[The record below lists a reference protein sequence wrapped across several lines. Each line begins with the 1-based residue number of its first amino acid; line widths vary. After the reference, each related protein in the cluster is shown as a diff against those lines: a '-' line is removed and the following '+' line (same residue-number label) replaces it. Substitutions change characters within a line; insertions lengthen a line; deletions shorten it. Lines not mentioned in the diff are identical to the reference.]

1 MPKKL
6 FGVSFEN
13 AEVELEEKILLEELN
28 KLPEYEQNKLT
39 ESKMQRYFLNKK
51 GSNNWTEDEKKLDE
65 KNGEKLDDSA
75 MSSVRTDIQRVELS
89 LRGKSEQKKEDNAAE
104 KEKIEENKD
113 ERNNNLEEKFDA
125 KTNEVEAN
133 KTENGNEKIES
144 NQKESEFENKVDQK
158 AEDKKIAEKS
168 DKEEEKK
175 ENPSVEAQK
184 TESTSAETEKK
195 ETDKKEADKKEA
207 EPKTTEKFN
216 AKEDLEIAADK
227 FAKNVEGVQAQ
238 QAEMADAKKEIS
250 EERMQAFFK
259 DLIDRAMMMQKG
271 QLPKEQVPAYMQ
283 DMEALRELNKKQNG
297 GIEEQLMQQR
307 ADNLQEIGEEYQK
320 NREVTPKLV
329 KKMDSL
335 DAIDNILT
343 GITRHPKLLFI
354 SLLLMGLNPLMAIG
368 MAVMAAFGKSM
379 VQDIYHN
386 LPTAERAQLDQTQPQ
401 AQDQQASRDAQTEA
415 YRKGVADAKKQMN
428 EQIEKLRQQNVMDMR
443 SSLLNM
449 KRKYEMALLATLQRE
464 KEQMEK
470 ALAEK
475 AAEASQK
482 NADVKTKSAEVEK
495 NPAEKTKAKES
506 EKKETVGKK
515 KDDNGKERSEKKN
528 SMVLEDDEK
537 MLKRTRTKT
546 MSMSMSM

>member
-6 FGVSFEN
+6 FGVEVSKDVWEFE
-13 AEVELEEKILLEELN
+13 EIDEKVLLEKLN
-28 KLPEYEQNKLT
+28 ANRSGNEPKLSYDE
-39 ESKMQRYFLNKK
+39 MQQYFLKQKPLEKWSFN
-51 GSNNWTEDEKKLDE
+51 EKKLNLQHT
-65 KNGEKLDDSA
+65 KRLDDHE
-75 MSSVRTDIQRVELS
+75 MSRIKADVDKLKSSIRSEKEQQQKENKKEENNINENKKQEKVEEP
-89 LRGKSEQKKEDNAAE
+89 KVAKVEQKTEETEQTNE
-104 KEKIEENKD
+104 KEEIKKNP
-113 ERNNNLEEKFDA
+113 
-125 KTNEVEAN
+125 VEAT
-133 KTENGNEKIES
+133 KENN
-144 NQKESEFENKVDQK
+144 V
-158 AEDKKIAEKS
+158 EKS
-168 DKEEEKK
+168 DKEKEK
-175 ENPSVEAQK
+175 PSVEEQK

-195 ETDKKEADKKEA
+195 EAEAKKEAA
-207 EPKTTEKFN
+207 PKTTEKLDV
-216 AKEDLEIAADK
+216 KEELEKTADK

-238 QAEMADAKKEIS
+238 QAEMAGAKKEIS
-250 EERMQAFFK
+250 EERMQAFFN

-271 QLPKEQVPAYMQ
+271 QLPKEQIPAYMQ

-415 YRKGVADAKKQMN
+415 YRKGVADAKQQMSEQLEKYRQMN
-428 EQIEKLRQQNVMDMR
+428 AAEKTDVQRKLLYAVH
-443 SSLLNM
+443 LLNAA
-449 KRKYEMALLATLQRE
+449 KRE

-495 NPAEKTKAKES
+495 NPAEKTKAKEP
-506 EKKETVGKK
+506 EKQKNVGKK
-515 KDDNGKERSEKKN
+515 RDDNGKEKQEKKN
-528 SMVLEDDEK
+528 RIVLENDEK
-537 MLKRTRTKT
+537 VLKRT
-546 MSMSMSM
+546 MSM

>member
-6 FGVSFEN
+6 FGVEVSKDVWEFEEIDEKALLEKLNANRSGNEPKLSYDEMQQYFLKQKPLEKWSFNEKKLNLQHTKRLDDHEMSRIKADVDKLKSSIRSEKEQQQKEN
-13 AEVELEEKILLEELN
+13 AE
-28 KLPEYEQNKLT
+28 
-39 ESKMQRYFLNKK
+39 KK
-51 GSNNWTEDEKKLDE
+51 GNIE
-65 KNGEKLDDSA
+65 KNDERKP
-75 MSSVRTDIQRVELS
+75 E
-89 LRGKSEQKKEDNAAE
+89 
-104 KEKIEENKD
+104 EKIEEKK
-113 ERNNNLEEKFDA
+113 EQQ
-125 KTNEVEAN
+125 KTNETGKNEEKSDEKSQEVEN
-133 KTENGNEKIES
+133 QENKETEQKTEE
-144 NQKESEFENKVDQK
+144 
-158 AEDKKIAEKS
+158 KKIAEKS

-175 ENPSVEAQK
+175 DNQKDETLK
-184 TESTSAETEKK
+184 TETKDTEKKKTEKK
-195 ETDKKEADKKEA
+195 ETEAKATEKLDVKEALE
-207 EPKTTEKFN
+207 KT
-216 AKEDLEIAADK
+216 ADK

-238 QAEMADAKKEIS
+238 QAEMAGTKKEIS

-271 QLPKEQVPAYMQ
+271 LLPKEQIPAYMQ

-415 YRKGVADAKKQMN
+415 YRKGVADAKQQMN
-428 EQIEKLRQQNVMDMR
+428 EQIEKLRHQDAIDMR
-443 SSLLNM
+443 SSLLKM
-449 KRKYEMALLATLQRE
+449 KKKYEMALLAIWQRE

-482 NADVKTKSAEVEK
+482 NADVKKKSAEVEK
-495 NPAEKTKAKES
+495 NPAEKTKEKES

-515 KDDNGKERSEKKN
+515 KDDNGKERPEKKN
-528 SMVLEDDEK
+528 PMVLEDDEK
-537 MLKRTRTKT
+537 MLKRTKTKT
-546 MSMSMSM
+546 VSMSM

>member
-1 MPKKL
+1 MPKL
-6 FGVSFEN
+6 FGVDVSEDVWEFEEIN
-13 AEVELEEKILLEELN
+13 EEALLEKLNANRSGNEPELSYN
-28 KLPEYEQNKLT
+28 E
-39 ESKMQRYFLNKK
+39 MQQYFLNQKP
-51 GSNNWTEDEKKLDE
+51 SENWSFNEKKL
-65 KNGEKLDDSA
+65 NLQQTQRLDDHK
-75 MSSVRTDIQRVELS
+75 MSRIKADVDKLKSSIRSEKEQLQKENKKEENNINENKKQEKVEEP
-89 LRGKSEQKKEDNAAE
+89 KAAKVEQKTEETEQTNE
-104 KEKIEENKD
+104 KEEINK
-113 ERNNNLEEKFDA
+113 NP
-125 KTNEVEAN
+125 VEAT
-133 KTENGNEKIES
+133 KENN
-144 NQKESEFENKVDQK
+144 V
-158 AEDKKIAEKS
+158 EKS
-168 DKEEEKK
+168 DKEKEK
-175 ENPSVEAQK
+175 PSVEEQK

-195 ETDKKEADKKEA
+195 EAEAKKEAA
-207 EPKTTEKFN
+207 PKTTEKLDV
-216 AKEDLEIAADK
+216 KEELEKTADK

-238 QAEMADAKKEIS
+238 QAEMAGAKKEIS
-250 EERMQAFFK
+250 EERMQAFFN

-271 QLPKEQVPAYMQ
+271 QLPKEQIPAYMQ

-415 YRKGVADAKKQMN
+415 YRKGVADAKQQMN
-428 EQIEKLRQQNVMDMR
+428 EQIEKLRHQDAIDMR
-443 SSLLNM
+443 SSLLKM
-449 KRKYEMALLATLQRE
+449 KKKYEMALLAIWQRE

-482 NADVKTKSAEVEK
+482 NADVKKESAEVEK
-495 NPAEKTKAKES
+495 NPAEKTKAKEP
-506 EKKETVGKK
+506 EKQKNVGKK
-515 KDDNGKERSEKKN
+515 RDDNGKEKQEKKN
-528 SMVLEDDEK
+528 RIVLENDEK
-537 MLKRTRTKT
+537 VLKRT
-546 MSMSMSM
+546 MSM